1 VAFFDENA
9 GKNLADVDFV
19 DLYSKLGKAPDGVNL
34 PIFAAAD
41 KQRDFR
47 DWLDLVQGQRAVLVA
62 RLANGTETAGDAGTL
77 PAGAVRQ
84 TAAPVAAA
92 ADGDYTITPTPRSDR
107 VAAGTGRLSSTGE
120 VEPVGLSPSL
130 LSNQERYAALLQAA
144 QPVIAAC
151 RAELEALTVQEATR
165 DAQLKAG
172 TITQAEHTKAQE
184 KAKAREKEVAEAIIA
199 VGDVFTKGIKG
210 AKDFNDALDSI
221 GLGLLDL
228 AAKGL
233 FGQGALGGVFNQLLG
248 TGSGGAG
255 LLSLLAGSSDG
266 SSGGGVFS
274 GIGSLF
280 GSLFGGIFGRA
291 SGGQVL
297 PGQLYEVGE
306 TGREWFAPTVPGQ
319 VIPNHVI
326 KAAAGGGGGSSQP
339 ITFNISMAGANGD
352 RTIAA
357 IAAAAVRNGL
367 AGVPEINRQHR
378 IRFA

>member
-1 VAFFDENA
+1 MVIPTPVRQWANA
-9 GKNLADVDFV
+9 GRPTHDSDVG
-19 DLYSKLGKAPDGVNL
+19 SSASTS
-34 PIFAAAD
+34 
-41 KQRDFR
+41 
-47 DWLDLVQGQRAVLVA
+47 VL
-62 RLANGTETAGDAGTL
+62 RL
-77 PAGAVRQ
+77 PASESA
-84 TAAPVAAA
+84 T
-92 ADGDYTITPTPRSDR
+92 
-107 VAAGTGRLSSTGE
+107 
-120 VEPVGLSPSL
+120 SL
-130 LSNQERYAALLQAA
+130 LSDQEKYAAVLLAT
-144 QPVIAAC
+144 QPLIAAC
-151 RAELEALTVQEATR
+151 RAELQALTAQEATR

-172 TITQAEHTKAQE
+172 TITQAEHTKAE
-184 KAKAREKEVAEAIIA
+184 EEAKDKAKARQKEVAEAITA
-199 VGDVFTKGIKG
+199 VGDVFSNGIKG

-248 TGSGGAG
+248 VDSGGVG
-255 LLSLLAGSSDG
+255 LLSLLGGPSEG
-266 SSGGGVFS
+266 SSGGGVLG

-306 TGREWFAPTVPGQ
+306 AGREWFAPSVPGQ

-326 KAAAGGGGGSSQP
+326 KGAAGSGGGANQP

-352 RTIAA
+352 RAIAE
-357 IAAAAVRNGL
+357 IAAAAVKKGL